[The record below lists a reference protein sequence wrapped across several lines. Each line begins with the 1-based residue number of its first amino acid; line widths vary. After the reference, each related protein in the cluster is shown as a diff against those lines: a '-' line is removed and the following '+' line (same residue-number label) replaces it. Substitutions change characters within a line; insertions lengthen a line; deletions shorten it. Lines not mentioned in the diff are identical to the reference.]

1 MTVEVSKNDAP
12 TFLWMHEVERQ
23 ISVRWVV
30 YIEDLILFFIYYDA
44 DSVNLCLVVCA
55 DSKLMCW
62 DCVFHKDG
70 NSSLCSAFSVM
81 PEHLIASHGEAL
93 VLF

>member
-12 TFLWMHEVERQ
+12 TFLWMNEVERQ
-23 ISVRWVV
+23 ISVRWAV

-44 DSVNLCLVVCA
+44 DSVNFCLVVSV

-62 DCVFHKDG
+62 DCVFTRMATPPFALP
-70 NSSLCSAFSVM
+70 SLSCQKN
-81 PEHLIASHGEAL
+81 LIAPHGEAL

>member
-1 MTVEVSKNDAP
+1 MMLT
-12 TFLWMHEVERQ
+12 H
-23 ISVRWVV
+23 
-30 YIEDLILFFIYYDA
+30 
-44 DSVNLCLVVCA
+44 SVNFYLVVSA

-70 NSSLCSAFSVM
+70 NSSLCSAFSIM
-81 PEHLIASHGEAL
+81 LKNLIASHGEAL